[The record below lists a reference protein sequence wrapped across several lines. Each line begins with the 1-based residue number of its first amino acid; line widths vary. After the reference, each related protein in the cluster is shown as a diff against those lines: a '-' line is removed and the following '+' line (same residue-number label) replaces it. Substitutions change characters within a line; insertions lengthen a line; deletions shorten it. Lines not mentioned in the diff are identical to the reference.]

1 MLDLAAVLAR
11 SEGRDGLSERC
22 GSLVQPAGSHQ
33 KQPLVLVIES
43 GFVRLPEQRLHR
55 LERRGRGLQ
64 VPRHQV
70 ERDVVQIDLAQLGGV
85 AHGRAQK
92 ARFAD
97 ERPGLQRVAQRVGQH
112 GRVVQAEYHAGG
124 VAGHARPVGIAG
136 EPFVGPVVLAAGEI
150 DDSEDVVA
158 LDQIVRIVRP
168 LEIVHCQGDVLQ
180 GAVVLP
186 EAGVFA
192 GEPVLGQRLVVTVAE
207 RLIDRQRPAP
217 PADGPGE
224 ERPVVLVPVGQ
235 FVAHGRQQRLGG
247 RRIGRREEKLGI
259 LHGLC
264 PVRGAV
270 FPVEI
275 VDGHVGTPDARQ
287 HLQGVGLLPGREG
300 QGGQQGQ
307 QMDRIPQKNRHRSCC
322 MELSAPTGRN
332 RPAAPRSPP
341 PVRIRNP
348 TDRTEGFRTAKVEI
362 FCPTAKITRNI
373 CRPKWARTAIQERF
387 SSFCARF
394 SPGLRT
400 FSSAVLHP
408 VARRELRLFPQHHLN
423 NKKGAILRSL
433 LFLVSNVPPRKA
445 SPEEGYQY
453 SSSLKKFICIDYQYI
468 MR

>member
-112 GRVVQAEYHAGG
+112 GRVVQAEHHAGG

-168 LEIVHCQGDVLQ
+168 LEIVHCRGDVLQ

-192 GEPVLGQRLVVTVAE
+192 GRAGIGPAPRCDGRRATHRSPATGSASGWPGRRATGRTRTSRPVRRTRPPAAA
-207 RLIDRQRPAP
+207 QRPSYRPKRGRARHTPWPLSCPRRGFPGRDCRRSRRRPGCPTAP
-217 PADGPGE
+217 SGCRSAPWPRGSGRPAGPADGSYSS
-224 ERPVVLVPVGQ
+224 
-235 FVAHGRQQRLGG
+235 
-247 RRIGRREEKLGI
+247 
-259 LHGLC
+259 
-264 PVRGAV
+264 
-270 FPVEI
+270 
-275 VDGHVGTPDARQ
+275 
-287 HLQGVGLLPGREG
+287 
-300 QGGQQGQ
+300 
-307 QMDRIPQKNRHRSCC
+307 KNRHRSCC

-348 TDRTEGFRTAKVEI
+348 TDRTEGFRTAKVET

-408 VARRELRLFPQHHLN
+408 VARRELRPFPQHHLN

-453 SSSLKKFICIDYQYI
+453 SSSLKKKSSFDG
-468 MR
+468 